1 MFHQRVNTISW
12 SVLKNVPSVSE
23 VELLDAA
30 TGAGFLLELEG
41 FFLKKALIS
50 TRADASTRRG
60 TKKRRKHVNAL
71 LSRTGAEETPFGK
84 IGDTEWKQMM
94 VTIGRGGLR

>member
-12 SVLKNVPSVSE
+12 SVFKNVPSVSE

-50 TRADASTRRG
+50 IRAEASTRRG
-60 TKKRRKHVNAL
+60 PKRWRKHVNA
-71 LSRTGAEETPFGK
+71 F
-84 IGDTEWKQMM
+84 Q
-94 VTIGRGGLR
+94 

>member
-71 LSRTGAEETPFGK
+71 QQDGREETPLGK

-94 VTIGRGGLR
+94 VTFGRGGLR